1 MKFDRLFNLIPE
13 ATFRKSKYL
22 THLAD
27 FPMFSFFVHN
37 NILEDPDTVFTKEV
51 FNEMIPELKKLAADV
66 KKQIGQIGL
75 PSMHANVVIN
85 RVNDNINSNTGETG
99 VGGYAHYSRK
109 YITIDLENLTKF
121 DQHTTNLLTHE
132 WGHLWMFNNSKQFK
146 SAVKNYYQQ
155 ILQKALTTP
164 TITNDWKEP
173 PFVADATKSW
183 ARTFDYLP
191 LNEYINIFLLKIIF
205 KNKKLLTTDIIA
217 QLTMTGQLWPYQMQL
232 DEKDKYNA
240 DVLAA
245 IISKEQ
251 KPESKKIIF
260 EINKLLADIY
270 QKIVWAQFNQKNL
283 TTEEKEM
290 IKDWSQKYVWKAL
303 QAFQNKPAT
312 LILVLKNKRI
322 YDALWVNNKI
332 KPDNVSLSK
341 TLTAK
346 WSKKQISEISNLEG
360 KDAAQLKKLVSMV
373 AAWPNVYGMSNED
386 EMWATAMEQFTKLPP
401 NHRSQI
407 IQLINQNK

>member
-1 MKFDRLFNLIPE
+1 MKFDRLFNLITE

-155 ILQKALTTP
+155 ILQKALTTQP
-164 TITNDWKEP
+164 
-173 PFVADATKSW
+173 
-183 ARTFDYLP
+183 
-191 LNEYINIFLLKIIF
+191 
-205 KNKKLLTTDIIA
+205 
-217 QLTMTGQLWPYQMQL
+217 
-232 DEKDKYNA
+232 
-240 DVLAA
+240 
-245 IISKEQ
+245 
-251 KPESKKIIF
+251 
-260 EINKLLADIY
+260 
-270 QKIVWAQFNQKNL
+270 
-283 TTEEKEM
+283 
-290 IKDWSQKYVWKAL
+290 
-303 QAFQNKPAT
+303 
-312 LILVLKNKRI
+312 
-322 YDALWVNNKI
+322 
-332 KPDNVSLSK
+332 
-341 TLTAK
+341 
-346 WSKKQISEISNLEG
+346 
-360 KDAAQLKKLVSMV
+360 
-373 AAWPNVYGMSNED
+373 
-386 EMWATAMEQFTKLPP
+386 
-401 NHRSQI
+401 
-407 IQLINQNK
+407 